1 MNVWV
6 CEFVWVGIWARDV
19 DVGIS
24 VIQLVVEVL
33 EVEVQDQKI
42 CLNSDISENMFE
54 FRRHGTEDSC
64 GVVSWKLREE
74 GILKRESGTMLNALN
89 SD

>member
-24 VIQLVVEVL
+24 VKKLVVEVL
-33 EVEVQDQKI
+33 EVEVQD
-42 CLNSDISENMFE
+42 
-54 FRRHGTEDSC
+54 
-64 GVVSWKLREE
+64 
-74 GILKRESGTMLNALN
+74 
-89 SD
+89 